1 MTRTQVMIFVIA
13 ILLLSAAL
21 AACAGFD
28 LGDMVKVK
36 TPTAIQQTV
45 GLPAQTSL
53 NDAEAEYQG
62 WLSNVQRTG
71 AQWKANIDK
80 ANAIRATF
88 NQLTLAAL
96 DEVGPTLAGVPML
109 GPLLPAATGI
119 LGLFLGSSR
128 LRKEKENSYN
138 AGLEKGQELG
148 ANGSGTSS
156 SGGEG

>member
-1 MTRTQVMIFVIA
+1 MTRTQVIVFVIA
-13 ILLLSAAL
+13 ILLVSATL

-28 LGDMVKVK
+28 LGDMVRVK

-45 GLPAQTSL
+45 GLPAKVSL
-53 NDAEAEYQG
+53 NDAEVEYQG

-71 AQWKANIDK
+71 AQWKTNIDK
-80 ANAIRATF
+80 ANAVRATF

-119 LGLFLGSSR
+119 FGLFLGSSR

-138 AGLEKGQELG
+138 AGLEKGKDLG
-148 ANGSGTSS
+148 DHGPAPKADM
-156 SGGEG
+156 

>member
-1 MTRTQVMIFVIA
+1 MTRTQVIIFVIA

-28 LGDMVKVK
+28 LGDMVRVK

-45 GLPAQTSL
+45 GLPAQVSL

-119 LGLFLGSSR
+119 LGLFLGTSR

-148 ANGSGTSS
+148 TNGGGT

>member
-1 MTRTQVMIFVIA
+1 MTRTQVIVFVIA
-13 ILLLSAAL
+13 IVLISATL

-28 LGDMVKVK
+28 LGDMVRVK

-45 GLPAQTSL
+45 GLPAQVSL
-53 NDAEAEYQG
+53 NDAEVEYQG

-71 AQWKANIDK
+71 AQWKTNIDK

-96 DEVGPTLAGVPML
+96 DEVGPTLAGVPVV

-119 LGLFLGSSR
+119 LGLVLGSSR
-128 LRKEKENSYN
+128 LRKEKEDSYN
-138 AGLEKGQELG
+138 AGLAKGKQF
-148 ANGSGTSS
+148 STGTDDSQ
-156 SGGEG
+156 G